1 MKVVFSTV
9 TNTVLEL
16 KFTKMEAA
24 TSETSAK
31 ANQMASANSLATM
44 AVSMRAI
51 LAKERST
58 VVENG
63 SSH

>member
-51 LAKERST
+51 LAKEKST

-63 SSH
+63 